1 MLFKCIM
8 LVEIK
13 RMCIGSTLIE
23 SLYPDSNLQS
33 SCQNRFRIRSGFT
46 LLELL
51 VVIMIIGILSSA
63 LVVSVQSSYRSAR
76 QTNCK
81 SNLRQFGVAITIYRG
96 EHDNNTPD
104 WLSTL
109 YPEYVDDRGLYVC
122 TADINHGLGEPRPEA
137 LTSMI
142 GKNEI
147 DKDSG
152 FWDNENNSSRPASS
166 RAIVACS
173 YLYEF
178 SAAPVPSTWRVPDR
192 PEQLPQNYCMRD
204 YKMDQIRYGDKASK
218 VNNEIM
224 PYSTSRIPIVRCY
237 HHFKDLKIMG
247 YENESE
253 KNSNTKS
260 RNFITLNV
268 AYAGNIFTGPLWWEG
283 TIHPG
288 DRRN

>member
-1 MLFKCIM
+1 MSAK
-8 LVEIK
+8 IK
-13 RMCIGSTLIE
+13 RLCIGSTLIE
-23 SLYPDSNLQS
+23 SLYPESNPQS
-33 SCQNRFRIRSGFT
+33 SCQNWFGPGSGFT

-81 SNLRQFGVAITIYRG
+81 SNLRQFGVALTIYRG

-109 YPEYVDDRGLYVC
+109 YPEYVDDRGLFVC
-122 TADINHGLGEPRPEA
+122 TGDQNHGFGEPRPEA

-166 RAIVACS
+166 KAIAACS

-178 SAAPVPSTWRVPDR
+178 SAAPVPSKWVIGAGF
-192 PEQLPQNYCMRD
+192 PENVKSPISSMGD
-204 YKMDQIRYGDKASK
+204 YKHAQMRFGDNASK